1 MNNILTLER
10 RGCNFFK
17 GDNINNFS
25 DVGNYRVGV
34 YTYSIKGKDGRDY
47 MVEFGKCTHYRYRN
61 THKVTGHYRYR
72 NTHKVTGRE
81 VIVEYGLHLDTQFE
95 DGRGCRRNRKLE
107 REVWEMH
114 LPYTKEGILTA
125 VNYISARKYDGIVIK

>member
-1 MNNILTLER
+1 MNNILTFER
-10 RGCNFFK
+10 RGCDFFRSDK
-17 GDNINNFS
+17 INDFS

-47 MVEFGKCTHYRYRN
+47 IIEFGECTHYRYRT
-61 THKVTGHYRYR
+61 THKT
-72 NTHKVTGRE
+72 TGRE
-81 VIVEYGLHLDTQFE
+81 LKKPVREVVVEYGLHLDTQFE
-95 DGRGCRRNRKLE
+95 DERGCWRNSKLE

-125 VNYISARKYDGIVIK
+125 VNYISAQKYDGIEIK

>member
-17 GDNINNFS
+17 SDNINNFS

-47 MVEFGKCTHYRYRN
+47 IIEFGKCTHYRYRN
-61 THKVTGHYRYR
+61 SELK
-72 NTHKVTGRE
+72 KPIRE
-81 VIVEYGLHLDTQFE
+81 VIVEYGLHLDIQSK
-95 DGRGCRRNRKLE
+95 GWRNSKLA

>member
-1 MNNILTLER
+1 MNNILTFER
-10 RGCNFFK
+10 RGCDFFK

-47 MVEFGKCTHYRYRN
+47 IIEFGKST
-61 THKVTGHYRYR
+61 HYRYR

-81 VIVEYGLHLDTQFE
+81 VIVKYGLHLDTQFE
-95 DGRGCRRNRKLE
+95 DGLGCRRNRKLE